1 MYGDELR
8 QKNVAVKFLTK
19 IAYRSVFLKE
29 LVMKNTIYFASRLF
43 ILKRIY
49 ADLLFIGLTKYTEI

>member
-1 MYGDELR
+1 MR
-8 QKNVAVKFLTK
+8 QKNVEVKFLTK

-29 LVMKNTIYFASRLF
+29 LALKNTIYFASRLF

-49 ADLLFIGLTKYTEI
+49 AVLPFIGLTKYIEI